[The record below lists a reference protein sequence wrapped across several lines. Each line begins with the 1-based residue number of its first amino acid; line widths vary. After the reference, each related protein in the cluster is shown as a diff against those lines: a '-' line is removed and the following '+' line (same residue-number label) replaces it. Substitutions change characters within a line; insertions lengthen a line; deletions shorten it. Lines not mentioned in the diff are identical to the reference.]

1 MQTNKEMMGNK
12 KGEAIKKISVVL
24 SHILVLAWML
34 VIFSFSAQP
43 GEESA
48 DLSGG
53 VSHLFMIIWNQIFG
67 LGWDDAKVLAMTEIW
82 DYPIR
87 KLAHMTEFG
96 ILAVLIFVAIKYYA
110 KIQTTKQRYFI
121 AWIATAC
128 YAATDEFHQLFVPDR
143 SGNLFDVGVDSTGAL
158 IALVLVFAVSHLVER
173 VRARK

>member
-1 MQTNKEMMGNK
+1 MSNVTKSRVFAM
-12 KGEAIKKISVVL
+12 L
-24 SHILVLAWML
+24 SHALVLLWMG

-53 VSHLFMIIWNQIFG
+53 ISHLFMTLWNHIFG

-82 DYPIR
+82 DFPIR

-96 ILAVLIFVAIKYYA
+96 ILAVLIFAAIKYYA

-158 IALVLVFAVSHLVER
+158 VALCMVALVTCLYR
-173 VRARK
+173 KIRARNNSNL